1 MISLRHGAAASALL
15 LAAVLVPSAARAD
28 ELDDEGVRVD
38 VEISPLECVTNCVPG
53 TPGAPGGGGGSP
65 LPATG
70 ADLPTLFIWL
80 ALVLLA
86 AGVALVVWRRVH
98 RSPSRTRAAAGS
110 APYYV
115 VSGRRSGA
123 ARAGHLSPSR
133 ASGPSQ
139 GDSSGRDV
147 ERSGS

>member
-1 MISLRHGAAASALL
+1 VIRLRHTAAASALL
-15 LAAVLVPSAARAD
+15 LTAVLVPSAARAD
-28 ELDDEGVRVD
+28 ELDDTGVRVD

-53 TPGAPGGGGGSP
+53 TPGNPGSPGGSP

-70 ADLPTLFIWL
+70 ADLPMLFIWL
-80 ALVLLA
+80 AFALLA

-98 RSPSRTRAAAGS
+98 RTPSFGRAASPS

-123 ARAGHLSPSR
+123 ARAGHISSSR
-133 ASGPSQ
+133 ASDPSQ

-147 ERSGS
+147 ERSES

>member
-1 MISLRHGAAASALL
+1 MITMRHVAAASALL
-15 LAAVLVPSAARAD
+15 VTAVFVPSAARAD
-28 ELDDEGVRVD
+28 ELDDTGVRVD
-38 VEISPLECVTNCVPG
+38 VEISPLECVIDCVPS
-53 TPGAPGGGGGSP
+53 TPGIPGGSP

-70 ADLPTLFIWL
+70 ADLPALFVWL
-80 ALVLLA
+80 ALCLLA
-86 AGVALVVWRRVH
+86 AGVALVVRSRIH
-98 RSPSRTRAAAGS
+98 RMPSPERAAADS
-110 APYYV
+110 ASYYV

-123 ARAGHLSPSR
+123 ARAGHIASSR